1 VGRQECETQEQH
13 FLALAKTLLD
23 RILLDTVCLRSDR
36 TLELICDRD
45 AQLGTTSPLKS
56 RLPEMQ
62 NPTRNSVVGV
72 TGQLQNKNA
81 RCPAAIVAAEPELA
95 GFAKSESKS
104 TSGYFEA
111 VPNLT

>member
-1 VGRQECETQEQH
+1 
-13 FLALAKTLLD
+13 
-23 RILLDTVCLRSDR
+23 
-36 TLELICDRD
+36 
-45 AQLGTTSPLKS
+45 
-56 RLPEMQ
+56 MQ